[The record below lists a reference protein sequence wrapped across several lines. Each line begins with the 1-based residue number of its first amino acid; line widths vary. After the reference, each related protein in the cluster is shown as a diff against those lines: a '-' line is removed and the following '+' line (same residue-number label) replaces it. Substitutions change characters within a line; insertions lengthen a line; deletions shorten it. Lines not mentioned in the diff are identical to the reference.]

1 MSSARPKR
9 ILLLLALIGANL
21 LVALSSGYSLVRSR
35 QHYEQK
41 AELLTQNIANAMDQ
55 NVSSSIEKIDLMLRT
70 VADELERQMAA
81 GGVDDALMN
90 DFIAR
95 QTRRLPEIESLRA
108 TSPDGMIILGNGTNR
123 RDRISVADRDYFIQL
138 RDQPDQGLI
147 VTKPL
152 IGKISNHYVILF
164 CRRYTDPQGHF
175 AGVTYAT
182 IAVDHYYGLMSQFD
196 VGANGIVALRDSDFG
211 LITRRPGLE
220 GDSNGAI
227 GGKGISP
234 ELVQSVGSGA
244 VSGTYH
250 TLKSPDRVERTY
262 SFRRLRD
269 APMLAFVG
277 AASRDYLSDWREEAI
292 RSAVIALGFM
302 ILSLVSGGN
311 LFRLLLQAER
321 REQALQDGERELIRA
336 KIAAEAA
343 SLAKSRFLATM
354 SHEIRTPM
362 NGILGMAQ
370 LLMTPDLPA
379 AERDDYVQVI
389 LNSGQTLLTLLND
402 ILDLSKIEA
411 DKIELEDI
419 LFSPHDVVHECQALF
434 AKAAADK
441 GLHIDYPGNSSDD
454 ARFRG
459 DPSRVRQ
466 MLSNLIS
473 NAIKFT
479 ERGEITIAVRE
490 IERDGDR
497 TLLEFAVSD
506 TGIGIPTDKHSL
518 LFTPFTQ
525 VDSSTTRQFGGSGLG
540 LSIVRYLAER
550 MGGSAGF
557 DSTPG
562 RGSRFWFR
570 IRAHLVTTD
579 SPRAAGAADLAPDPA
594 KNRGRRILVVE
605 DNVTNRTVIAAMLKK
620 LGVAFV
626 TAGNGQEALDLILT
640 GPPPD
645 LVLMDCQM
653 PVMDGWEATRRIRAW
668 EQENAKSRLPIVALT
683 AGAFEEDRDR
693 CLAAGMDDFLTKP
706 LVLHHLAAALETW
719 VRPSA

>member
-1 MSSARPKR
+1 
-9 ILLLLALIGANL
+9 
-21 LVALSSGYSLVRSR
+21 
-35 QHYEQK
+35 
-41 AELLTQNIANAMDQ
+41 
-55 NVSSSIEKIDLMLRT
+55 
-70 VADELERQMAA
+70 
-81 GGVDDALMN
+81 
-90 DFIAR
+90 
-95 QTRRLPEIESLRA
+95 
-108 TSPDGMIILGNGTNR
+108 
-123 RDRISVADRDYFIQL
+123 
-138 RDQPDQGLI
+138 
-147 VTKPL
+147 
-152 IGKISNHYVILF
+152 
-164 CRRYTDPQGHF
+164 
-175 AGVTYAT
+175 
-182 IAVDHYYGLMSQFD
+182 
-196 VGANGIVALRDSDFG
+196 
-211 LITRRPGLE
+211 
-220 GDSNGAI
+220 
-227 GGKGISP
+227 
-234 ELVQSVGSGA
+234 
-244 VSGTYH
+244 
-250 TLKSPDRVERTY
+250 
-262 SFRRLRD
+262 
-269 APMLAFVG
+269 
-277 AASRDYLSDWREEAI
+277 
-292 RSAVIALGFM
+292 
-302 ILSLVSGGN
+302 
-311 LFRLLLQAER
+311 
-321 REQALQDGERELIRA
+321 
-336 KIAAEAA
+336 
-343 SLAKSRFLATM
+343 
-354 SHEIRTPM
+354 
-362 NGILGMAQ
+362 
-370 LLMTPDLPA
+370 
-379 AERDDYVQVI
+379 
-389 LNSGQTLLTLLND
+389 
-402 ILDLSKIEA
+402 
-411 DKIELEDI
+411 
-419 LFSPHDVVHECQALF
+419 
-434 AKAAADK
+434 
-441 GLHIDYPGNSSDD
+441 
-454 ARFRG
+454 
-459 DPSRVRQ
+459 

-719 VRPSA
+719 VKPSA